1 MPSRTRTQSPGPCSA
16 TNRFELEQI
25 KVSRISRRQKQKKT
39 KNKRTTLEKRRK
51 GLFNNYETC
60 WPKEQTNKMDTK
72 VSVVD
77 QWISSLQTT
86 KNLFLSF
93 DQILTV
99 FVASILKQKSTKKK
113 RKKKDAALWIF
124 SFDYYFSN
132 LFCDVVMNRFNVTPV
147 GDSKRGGLIR
157 DARKVAQRTRE
168 WEKTIFF
175 FPTRLHHH
183 RKFVLNHTYTLSQ
196 LFAF

>member
-1 MPSRTRTQSPGPCSA
+1 MKPADQR
-16 TNRFELEQI
+16 
-25 KVSRISRRQKQKKT
+25 SRRT
-39 KNKRTTLEKRRK
+39 KWTLKCLLLINGSRHCRRRK
-51 GLFNNYETC
+51 TFFFHLIKF
-60 WPKEQTNKMDTK
+60 WQFSWRPFWNK
-72 VSVVD
+72 SR
-77 QWISSLQTT
+77 LR
-86 KNLFLSF
+86 
-93 DQILTV
+93 
-99 FVASILKQKSTKKK
+99 K
-113 RKKKDAALWIF
+113 REKKKDAALWIF

-175 FPTRLHHH
+175 FPRRLHHH

>member
-1 MPSRTRTQSPGPCSA
+1 MKPADQR
-16 TNRFELEQI
+16 
-25 KVSRISRRQKQKKT
+25 SRRT
-39 KNKRTTLEKRRK
+39 KWTLKCLLLINGSRHCRRRK
-51 GLFNNYETC
+51 
-60 WPKEQTNKMDTK
+60 K
-72 VSVVD
+72 
-77 QWISSLQTT
+77 
-86 KNLFLSF
+86 LFLSF

-99 FVASILKQKSTKKK
+99 FVASILKQKSTNKK
-113 RKKKDAALWIF
+113 RKKKDVALWIF

-168 WEKTIFF
+168 WEKTKFF
-175 FPTRLHHH
+175 SPTRLHHH
-183 RKFVLNHTYTLSQ
+183 WKFVLNHTYTLSQ